1 MRIYCLYFLLL
12 PLSFNFKGCE
22 PQIDDKLKIKNESD
36 KIIVVVTS
44 TDSMA
49 KTQNMVEYYFENQ
62 IESNSEKSIL
72 RRGSW
77 DVEILRSY
85 NNKLNVY
92 LYDVDTL
99 KKYQDMKIITKNDL
113 HIKRYSLSKEDLVQT
128 NWRIIFKE

>member
-113 HIKRYSLSKEDLVQT
+113 HIKRYSLSKEDLKQT

>member
-113 HIKRYSLSKEDLVQT
+113 HIKRYSLSKEDLEQT